1 MRCLHGVLD
10 SGPNFRPNGQI
21 GPILMAQSEYPV
33 LLLSSWML
41 GMSLVAYMQV
51 PTDVRGL
58 TFNRSPQQVATV
70 LCL

>member
-1 MRCLHGVLD
+1 
-10 SGPNFRPNGQI
+10 
-21 GPILMAQSEYPV
+21 MAQSEYPV